1 MTVLKQKLL
10 EYVVLSEINN
20 FYTLK
25 IIMKNLLQ
33 FSGLILK
40 LKTVSNIMMAIFSK
54 ISIGI
59 TKEMIIFVF
68 PVRTV
73 NNMAFET

>member
-40 LKTVSNIMMAIFSK
+40 LKTVSNIMMAIFPK
-54 ISIGI
+54 
-59 TKEMIIFVF
+59 FQ
-68 PVRTV
+68 
-73 NNMAFET
+73 